1 MIYKYIY
8 THEICN
14 SNGYTGR
21 KYGANKNR
29 RKKKRIYRK
38 FAIWKKVTRFCEEVE
53 STNVTIYSYIT
64 TNTRTHTCIQT

>member
-1 MIYKYIY
+1 MNIY

-38 FAIWKKVTRFCEEVE
+38 FAIWKKVTRFCEE
-53 STNVTIYSYIT
+53 
-64 TNTRTHTCIQT
+64 